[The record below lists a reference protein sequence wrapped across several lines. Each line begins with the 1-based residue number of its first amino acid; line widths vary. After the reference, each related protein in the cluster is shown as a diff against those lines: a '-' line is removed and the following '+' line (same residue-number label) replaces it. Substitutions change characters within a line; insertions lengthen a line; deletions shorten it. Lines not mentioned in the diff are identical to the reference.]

1 MAWWKK
7 KEEPSEEAEF
17 EEDFGLSER
26 PRMPSDSGFEKSD
39 LARPMSSALSKL
51 SEVESHGISSG
62 DVSKDVQLILAK
74 LDAIQHLL
82 DNLNQRI
89 KNLERIAE
97 GE

>member
-1 MAWWKK
+1 MSWWRK
-7 KEEPSEEAEF
+7 KEEEEPQF

-26 PRMPSDSGFEKSD
+26 PKMPTDSGFERSSME
-39 LARPMSSALSKL
+39 RPMSSALSKL
-51 SEVESHGISSG
+51 SEVESHGVSSG
-62 DVSKDVQLILAK
+62 DVSKDIQLILAK

-97 GE
+97 SE